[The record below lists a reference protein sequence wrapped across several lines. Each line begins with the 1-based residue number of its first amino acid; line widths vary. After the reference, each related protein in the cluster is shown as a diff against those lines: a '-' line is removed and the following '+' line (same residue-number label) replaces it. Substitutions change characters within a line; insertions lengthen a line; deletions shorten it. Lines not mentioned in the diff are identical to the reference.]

1 METIRTYI
9 DNMFMTLPQNKEVLH
24 AKEELLSMMED
35 KYNELKNEG
44 RSENEVVGIVISEF
58 GNLDEVAEELGL
70 SDTMR
75 TATKEPSKNIVTLDM
90 AKDFIENRIK
100 ASYKVGIGVFLIIW
114 SPVLLIFLT
123 ATDSEEFLGVYNG
136 GAAIGIISLLSLVA
150 IGVGLLIISG
160 VQLSRFDLDKNVDFL
175 LDSSAQ
181 SYVKIEEDQ
190 NRMVKTTKIAI
201 GVMLCILSAI
211 PLLVFSLLEIG
222 DDFSSIGIAII
233 LLLVSIAVFLFI
245 TAGMKQAAYDILL
258 KKGEYSDE
266 ARNFNKKT
274 EVIGSIYWPFI
285 VIIYLYWSFTS
296 GNWGFTWI
304 IWPLSG
310 LLFAVVLGL
319 IRLFQKTK

>member
-75 TATKEPSKNIVTLDM
+75 TATKEPPKNIVTLDM
-90 AKDFIENRIK
+90 AKDFIKNRIK

-123 ATDSEEFLGVYNG
+123 ATGSEEFLGVYNG

-150 IGVGLLIISG
+150 IGVGFLIISG
-160 VQLSRFDLDKNVDFL
+160 VQLSRFDLDKNINFI
-175 LDSSAQ
+175 LDGSAQ

-190 NRMVKTTKIAI
+190 NRMMKTTKIAI

-222 DDFSSIGIAII
+222 DDFSSIGIVFI
-233 LLLVSIAVFLFI
+233 LLLVSIAVYLFI
-245 TAGMKQAAYDILL
+245 TAGMKQSAYDILL

-266 ARNFNKKT
+266 AKNFNKKT
-274 EVIGSIYWPFI
+274 EVIGSIYWPLI

-310 LLFAVVLGL
+310 LFFAVVLGL